1 MKRGKKVMIVFLI
14 ILGSIVCLNIISFTI
29 NQIFFSSEL
38 ASISP
43 YGELIEI
50 NGQKIHVY
58 SMGIGEKTIVL
69 LPGFSVPLPCADFGP
84 LMRELSKDY
93 TVVCIEYFGI
103 GFSEQT
109 DTPRTNENYTE
120 EIRTAL
126 SLAGYKAPY
135 VLMPHSGSGIYS
147 EYYAAKYPDE
157 VSAIIMLDTTSSAKT
172 ETIVPKFVYGI
183 SKVQQSIGLN
193 RIVNFFVV
201 PSLLKK
207 ENGYTE
213 KEISDYGKFINHYY
227 NDTIADQLSRSND
240 NIIEVMGM
248 DFPNEVP
255 VLKLIASQTMKQ
267 VGDEYQTNHLSRLG
281 VNAESITLNGSHF
294 IYHSDAARIFEATNT
309 FLEKYNR
316 SR

>member
-1 MKRGKKVMIVFLI
+1 MIVFLI

-50 NGQKIHVY
+50 NGQKMHVY

-255 VLKLIASQTMKQ
+255 VLKLIASQTTKQ

>member
-1 MKRGKKVMIVFLI
+1 MKRGKKVMTVFLI

-50 NGQKIHVY
+50 NGQKMHVY
-58 SMGIGEKTIVL
+58 SMGNGEKTIVL

-201 PSLLKK
+201 LSLLKK

-255 VLKLIASQTMKQ
+255 VLKLIASQTTKQ

>member
-1 MKRGKKVMIVFLI
+1 MIVFLI